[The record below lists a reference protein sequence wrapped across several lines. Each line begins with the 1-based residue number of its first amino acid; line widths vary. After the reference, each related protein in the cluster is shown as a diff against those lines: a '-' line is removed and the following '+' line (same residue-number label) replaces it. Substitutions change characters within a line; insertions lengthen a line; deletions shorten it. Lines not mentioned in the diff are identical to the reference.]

1 VIAVLLLV
9 LSALY
14 ASTAGAQ
21 VTVDQTLD
29 GQRIEPMVRYLE
41 DPTGLLTLEQV
52 QQRAASFQVPPAAGL
67 NFGLSR
73 RGVAWVRIPVRNPS
87 AEPGAWVLELAY
99 SHIDKLSLFLP
110 SSRGT
115 ERRDAGDLLPFS
127 RREREH
133 HNFVFALEEPA
144 RSQRVLYLR
153 AETRGLLFLPLRAWQ
168 ERLYTQHAYLEWT
181 ILFAFYGIVLVMAAY
196 NLFLFAMSRLP
207 EYGLFAAVILAEG
220 FTQLASY
227 GHAFQWLL
235 PDQTALAQRMV
246 PFSLTLSV
254 FANCLFGRHNIIVG
268 KISRRVRATVDL
280 LIPTTGLC
288 ALLTLVAP
296 YSGLAVL
303 VGFCYLG
310 LVPFAAVVAI
320 SWRIQRAVADDLVS
334 TGWANAMLFGW
345 LSVIVG
351 VAVTG
356 LSISGHIDSNAFTLH
371 GFMFGASLQFVLI
384 TAGLSNRLGWLQ
396 TELVK
401 GNELLQGKVGD
412 LNTAIDFTQ
421 TEVARAAAA
430 ARAQGEVVATMTH
443 ELRTPLNA
451 IINIPQGLQQDF
463 VEPPC
468 VRCGACDATFEL
480 DEGEPLD
487 LTITCPD
494 CGKADTLV
502 RGVLPEYVGDPARS
516 IRYLSIIEKAGH
528 HLLSVVQRIL
538 DPATE
543 SGDLQFARIEALPLL
558 SEVIEQMSA
567 VATQAGVALRLD
579 VAAECLCLRADPLRL
594 RQILINLIGNALKF
608 SDGKGVVTVRVR
620 VDDKMAVFSVQDQGI
635 GIAEDK
641 RAGIFESFE
650 QAHDPGL
657 RRFGGTGLGLSIAR
671 SLVSLH
677 GGEIWLESKLGHG
690 TTFHFSIPLAVGSI
704 APPHAQAS

>member
-1 VIAVLLLV
+1 MAALLLV
-9 LSALY
+9 LCALY

-21 VTVDQTLD
+21 VSVDQTLD
-29 GQRIEPMVRYLE
+29 GQRLEPMIRYLE

-52 QQRAASFQVPPAAGL
+52 EQRSASFKVPPAAGL
-67 NFGLSR
+67 NLGLSR
-73 RGVAWVRIPVRNPS
+73 RGVAWVRIPVRNPG
-87 AEPGAWVLELAY
+87 AEPRAWILELAY

-110 SSRGT
+110 DARGT

-144 RSQRVLYLR
+144 RSERVLYLR
-153 AETRGLLFLPLRAWQ
+153 AETRGLLFLPLRAWE

-181 ILFAFYGIVLVMAAY
+181 ILFAFYGIVVVMAAY

-220 FTQLASY
+220 FTQLASF

-235 PDQTALAQRMV
+235 PEQTALAQRMV

-254 FANCLFGRHNIIVG
+254 FANCLFGRHSIIVG
-268 KISRRVRATVDL
+268 RISRGVRTTVDV
-280 LIPTTGLC
+280 LIPATGLC

-296 YSGLAVL
+296 YSGVAVL
-303 VGFCYLG
+303 IGFCYLG

-320 SWRIQRAVADDLVS
+320 SWRVQRAAVDDLAS
-334 TGWANAMLFGW
+334 TGWANAMVFGW
-345 LSVIVG
+345 LAVVVG

-371 GFMFGASLQFVLI
+371 GFMFGASLQFVSI

-396 TELVK
+396 TELVR
-401 GNELLQGKVGD
+401 GNEQLQSKVSD
-412 LNTAIDFTQ
+412 LNAAIDFTQ

-430 ARAQGEVVATMTH
+430 ASAQGEVVATMTH

-463 VEPPC
+463 VEAPC
-468 VRCGACDATFEL
+468 VQCGECDAKFEL
-480 DEGEPLD
+480 DEGEQLD
-487 LTITCPD
+487 LTMACPG
-494 CGKADTLV
+494 CGKANALAP
-502 RGVLPEYVGDPARS
+502 GVLSEYVGDPARTV
-516 IRYLSIIEKAGH
+516 RYLSIVEKAGH

-538 DPATE
+538 DPATG
-543 SGDLQFARIEALPLL
+543 SSDLQIVPVEALPLL
-558 SEVIEQMSA
+558 SEVVEQMNA

-579 VAAECLCLRADPLRL
+579 VAAEGLCLRADPLRL
-594 RQILINLIGNALKF
+594 RQILINLIGNAIKF
-608 SDGKGVVTVRVR
+608 SDGKGLVAVRVR
-620 VDDKMAVFSVQDQGI
+620 VEEKVAVFSVQDQGI

-650 QAHDPGL
+650 QVHEPGQ

-690 TTFHFSIPLAVGSI
+690 TTFSFSIPLAVGGD
-704 APPHAQAS
+704 ALHNARAS